1 MSENEELEQLKSELP
16 KSAIWVLEHCESENL
31 LDDLERMRTLW
42 ENIGGDMSF
51 YELCDLIDYLDYK
64 KYIEEN

>member
-1 MSENEELEQLKSELP
+1 MK
-16 KSAIWVLEHCESENL
+16 
-31 LDDLERMRTLW
+31 TLW

-64 KYIEEN
+64 KYLEEN